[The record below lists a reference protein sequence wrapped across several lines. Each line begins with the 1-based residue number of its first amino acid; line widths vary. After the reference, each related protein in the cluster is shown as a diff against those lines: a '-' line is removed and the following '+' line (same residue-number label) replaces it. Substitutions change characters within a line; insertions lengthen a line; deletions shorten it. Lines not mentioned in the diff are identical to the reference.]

1 VPTNISEAS
10 TDTSSRD
17 KDNYSTIPA
26 SPTLDYS
33 SSTNVTVC
41 HICEGTGFVHP
52 LLPSGKP
59 DFSQV
64 IPCQCQ
70 SNRLQEKQ
78 LEQLQRYSNIGL
90 LSHLTFD
97 KFDPKGREHKT
108 VAEKYFATAYQT
120 AKAFADNPEGWLLLS
135 GPINSGKT
143 LLACA
148 IVNQHL
154 NSGRPAFYIGVSDLL
169 DHLRSTF
176 GPASIINYDD
186 LFEQV
191 KNTPL
196 LVLDDMRIEAET
208 SWAKEKMEQLL
219 NHRFNARLAT
229 VFTTDIPLSKFD
241 EQFRSRLE
249 DNKFCQIC
257 IVGERSSLYHLG
269 KLPPGLLQD
278 MSFNNFEY
286 KRLELALE
294 QRQNLQQ
301 AFTIA
306 KDFANKP
313 EGWLIFQGVNGCGKT
328 HLAAAIVNYRLSMGK
343 SSFFIFVPDLLDYLR
358 SSFSNNSRISYDEY
372 FEIVKESPLL
382 ILDDFG
388 QQSSTPWAQ
397 EKLYQLINHRYNGRL
412 SMVVTTC
419 LSLEEIEPRISSRM
433 VDPKLSLVYNITAP
447 DYRGDIGSG

>member
-1 VPTNISEAS
+1 MP
-10 TDTSSRD
+10 
-17 KDNYSTIPA
+17 
-26 SPTLDYS
+26 
-33 SSTNVTVC
+33 VC
-41 HICEGTGFVHP
+41 SICEGTGFVHP
-52 LLPSGKP
+52 LLPSGEP

-70 SNRLQEKQ
+70 SNILQAKQ
-78 LEQLQRYSNIGL
+78 IEQLQRYSNIGSL
-90 LSHLTFD
+90 AHLTFD
-97 KFDPKGREHKT
+97 KFSPKGREHNT
-108 VAEKYFATAYQT
+108 ANQDYFAVAYQT
-120 AKAFADNPEGWLLLS
+120 ARAFADNPEGWLLLY
-135 GPINSGKT
+135 GPSNSGKT

-154 NSGRPAFYIGVSDLL
+154 NSGRPALYIGVSDLM
-169 DHLRSTF
+169 DHLRSAF
-176 GPASIINYDD
+176 GPASTITYDD

-196 LVLDDMRIEAET
+196 LVLDDLHIEAET

-219 NHRFNARLAT
+219 NHRYNARLAT
-229 VFTTDIPLSKFD
+229 VFTTNIPLSKFD
-241 EQFRSRLE
+241 EQIRSRLE
-249 DNKFCQIC
+249 DKTFCQLC
-257 IVGERSSLYHLG
+257 TVGERSSLYRLG
-269 KLPPGLLQD
+269 MLPPGLLQD
-278 MSFNNFEY
+278 MSFSNFEY
-286 KRLELALE
+286 KRLELPLE
-294 QRQNLQQ
+294 QRQNLEQ

-306 KDFANKP
+306 KDFANNP
-313 EGWLIFQGVNGCGKT
+313 EGWLIFQGINGCGKT
-328 HLAAAIVNYRLSMGK
+328 HLAAAIVNYRLSQGK

-372 FEIVKESPLL
+372 FEVVKESPLL

-433 VDPKLSLVYNITAP
+433 VDPRLSLVYNITAP